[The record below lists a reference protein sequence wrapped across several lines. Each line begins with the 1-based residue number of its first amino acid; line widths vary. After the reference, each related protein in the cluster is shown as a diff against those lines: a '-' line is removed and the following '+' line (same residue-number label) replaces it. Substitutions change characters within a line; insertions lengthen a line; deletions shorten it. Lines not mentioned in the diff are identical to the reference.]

1 MIKPGMYISDRYEII
16 DKVGS
21 GGMADVYKA
30 RCHKLNRFVAI
41 KILKPEYSD
50 DKSFVEKFRN
60 EAQSAAGLSHPNIVN
75 VYDVAE
81 DEGLYYIVMELIEG
95 ITLKKFIERKGKLEI
110 RDAVGIAIQIA
121 QGMEAAHANHIIHRD
136 IKPQNIIISR
146 EGKVKVTDFGIAKA
160 TSSNTVTSNAM
171 GSVHYIS
178 PEQVR
183 GGNSDEKSDIY
194 SLGVTLYEMISGSVP
209 FEGDNAVSIAVNHI
223 QNEAKT
229 LGEIVST
236 VPVSIDKIVQKCMQ
250 KNPERRYLTASEL
263 IADLKRALVE
273 PDVDFVVFPNYAK
286 TMILSENDI
295 KKINNAVDSPTM
307 TVPVTDITGE
317 VNNPF
322 EETEGDDGE
331 MDEGQDEIAVDDDDD
346 EGVDPKHEKL
356 ALIGAV
362 VCAIAMGL
370 VLIFFVL
377 YLMGVFKPKEEEKP
391 TTTPEPTQ
399 TVTIEPSTT
408 PQPELVLV
416 PTVEGKTKE
425 EAMKILED
433 KGLIPRYTEE
443 MSEVPLGY
451 VVSQEPKAAT
461 EVEPGSEV
469 KIVISIGEE
478 KAMFPDISKM
488 TVADA
493 KELLMEEGYNVEFE
507 EMPENSADVDV
518 DFIIRTEP
526 AAKAEVTK
534 SLSKV
539 IVYVSC
545 GPKKELVEVPS
556 IEGKDVEEAT
566 KLLEEKGLVLGNPV
580 EVFDEAPEGQIIY
593 QSIKSGMKVAKGT
606 AIDYKISKGIEPTA
620 TPEPTPEP
628 TPTPTPEPEQTPEP
642 TPTPT
647 PEPTPV
653 PVVGYSYK
661 VVVTVPSSSNP
672 FDDPASAET
681 GTGADTE
688 SGEIEDET
696 VDGETSEI
704 EEASGDSV
712 QVATL
717 VTKGTIEIEVHD
729 GNLRVY
735 KDSVKS
741 DYETFA
747 ENGLSFSFEIE
758 KGADEDAPKP
768 EKLEFAYKL
777 DGTPI
782 SLTQSVVISA
792 PTEILA
798 E

>member
-50 DKSFVEKFRN
+50 DKNFVEKFRN

-95 ITLKKFIERKGKLEI
+95 ITLKKFIERKGRLEI

-229 LGEIVST
+229 LGEIIPT
-236 VPVSIDKIVQKCMQ
+236 IPVSIDKIVQKCMQ

-295 KKINNAVDSPTM
+295 KKINSAVSAPVVG
-307 TVPVTDITGE
+307 TVAGAIASAETE
-317 VNNPF
+317 VNVDPF
-322 EETEGDDGE
+322 AEDADIEDENTTDTEEQDDDIE
-331 MDEGQDEIAVDDDDD
+331 DDVDD
-346 EGVDPKHEKL
+346 EVIDPKIEKL
-356 ALIGAV
+356 TLIGAV
-362 VCAIAMGL
+362 VTAIIMGVL
-370 VLIFFVL
+370 LIFFVL
-377 YLMGVFKPKEEEKP
+377 YLMGTFDKDPEAKP
-391 TTTPEPTQ
+391 TQTPEPTA
-399 TVTIEPSTT
+399 TVTTGPSST
-408 PQPELVLV
+408 PAPELVLV
-416 PTVEGKTKE
+416 PTVEGKSKE
-425 EAMKILED
+425 EAMQILES

-443 MSEVPLGY
+443 MSAVPEGY
-451 VVSQEPKAAT
+451 VVSQDPVAGT
-461 EVEPGSEV
+461 EIAPGSEV

-478 KAMFPDISKM
+478 KVLFPNISKM
-488 TVADA
+488 TVSDA
-493 KELLMEEGYNVEFE
+493 KEELINKGFNVEFE
-507 EMPENSADVDV
+507 EMPENSEDIDI

-526 AAKAEVTK
+526 AADTEVTL

-545 GPKKELVEVPS
+545 GPKKELVEVPA
-556 IEGKDVEEAT
+556 IEGKKEKEAK
-566 KLLEEKGLVLGNPV
+566 KLLEAKGLVLGEPV
-580 EVFDEAPEGQIIY
+580 EVYDEEAPKGQIIY

-606 AIDYKISKGIEPTA
+606 VIDYKISKGAEPTKA
-620 TPEPTPEP
+620 PEPTP
-628 TPTPTPEPEQTPEP
+628 Q
-642 TPTPT
+642 
-647 PEPTPV
+647 PV
-653 PVVGYSYK
+653 IGYSYEIS
-661 VVVTVPSSSNP
+661 VSIPSASNP

-681 GTGADTE
+681 GEGDQTDNETEPGTENDQTGDTE
-688 SGEIEDET
+688 TETEDENEAT
-696 VDGETSEI
+696 PATETGNNGI
-704 EEASGDSV
+704 DL
-712 QVATL
+712 ATL
-717 VTKGTIEIEVHD
+717 VTEGTIEIEVHEGD
-729 GNLRVY
+729 LRVY

-741 DYETFA
+741 DYATFA
-747 ENGLSFSFEIE
+747 EKGLSFTFVIE
-758 KGADEDAPKP
+758 KGLDDKAPKP

-777 DGTPI
+777 NGTPI
-782 SLTQSVVISA
+782 TLTQNVSIGA
-792 PTEILA
+792 PEEILG

>member
-1 MIKPGMYISDRYEII
+1 MYISDRYEII

-50 DKSFVEKFRN
+50 DKNFVEKFRN

-95 ITLKKFIERKGKLEI
+95 ITLKKFIERKGRLEI

-229 LGEIVST
+229 LGEIIPT
-236 VPVSIDKIVQKCMQ
+236 IPVSIDKIVQKCMQ

-295 KKINNAVDSPTM
+295 KKINNAVSA
-307 TVPVTDITGE
+307 PVAGVAGSVVAGTENE
-317 VNNPF
+317 VNVDPF
-322 EETEGDDGE
+322 ADNIDVEDENDIETEN
-331 MDEGQDEIAVDDDDD
+331 QDEDIKDDVDD
-346 EGVDPKHEKL
+346 EVIDPKIEKL
-356 ALIGAV
+356 TLIGAV
-362 VCAIAMGL
+362 VTAIIMGVL
-370 VLIFFVL
+370 LIFFVL
-377 YLMGVFKPKEEEKP
+377 YLMGTFEPEPEANP
-391 TTTPEPTQ
+391 TQTPEPTQ
-399 TVTIEPSTT
+399 TVTEGPSQT

-425 EAMKILED
+425 EAMQILES

-443 MSEVPLGY
+443 MSAVPEGY
-451 VVSQEPKAAT
+451 IVSQDPVAGT
-461 EVEPGSEV
+461 EIEPGSEV
-469 KIVISIGEE
+469 KIVVSIGEE
-478 KAMFPDISKM
+478 KVLFPNISKM
-488 TVADA
+488 TVSDA
-493 KELLMEEGYNVEFE
+493 KEELINKGFNVEFE
-507 EMPENSADVDV
+507 EMPENSEDIDI

-526 AAKAEVTK
+526 AADTEVTL

-556 IEGKDVEEAT
+556 IEGKNAQEA
-566 KLLEEKGLVLGNPV
+566 KGILEAKGLVLGEAV
-580 EVFDEAPEGQIIY
+580 EVYDNAPEGQIIY

-606 AIDYKISKGIEPTA
+606 VIDYKVSKGVEPTKE
-620 TPEPTPEP
+620 PEPTEKS
-628 TPTPTPEPEQTPEP
+628 
-642 TPTPT
+642 
-647 PEPTPV
+647 
-653 PVVGYSYK
+653 VVGYNYT
-661 VVVTVPSSSNP
+661 VTVTVPSTVNP
-672 FDDPASAET
+672 FDDPASADT
-681 GTGADTE
+681 GTGEGDQPDEETGEGSDTDSE
-688 SGEIEDET
+688 DGTENGTETEDEST
-696 VDGETSEI
+696 EPATETSGNQP
-704 EEASGDSV
+704 A
-712 QVATL
+712 VATL
-717 VTKGTIEIEVHD
+717 VTEGTIEIEVHEGD
-729 GNLRVY
+729 LRVY

-741 DYETFA
+741 DYATFA
-747 ENGLSFSFEIE
+747 ENGLSFTFVIE
-758 KGADEDAPKP
+758 KGVDESAPKP

-777 DGTPI
+777 NGTPI
-782 SLTQSVVISA
+782 SLTQNVSIGA
-792 PTEILA
+792 PEEVLG

>member
-50 DKSFVEKFRN
+50 DKNFVEKFRN

-95 ITLKKFIERKGKLEI
+95 ITLKKFIERKGRLEI

-223 QNEAKT
+223 QNEART
-229 LGEIVST
+229 LGEILPS

-273 PDVDFVVFPNYAK
+273 PDEDFVVFPNYAK

-295 KKINNAVDSPTM
+295 KKINS
-307 TVPVTDITGE
+307 TVGAATSVAEPVAEEDPFAENGE
-317 VNNPF
+317 VD
-322 EETEGDDGE
+322 EEVEAP
-331 MDEGQDEIAVDDDDD
+331 DELEEDDDDD
-346 EGVDPKHEKL
+346 EVVDPKLEKL
-356 ALIGAV
+356 TLIGAV
-362 VCAIAMGL
+362 VCALIIGL
-370 VLIFFVL
+370 LLIFFVL
-377 YLMGVFKPKEEEKP
+377 YLMGVFDKDPDAEP
-391 TTTPEPTQ
+391 TQTPEPTQ
-399 TVTIEPSTT
+399 TVTMEPSES
-408 PQPELVLV
+408 PAPELVLV
-416 PTVEGKTKE
+416 PSVEAKTKE
-425 EAMKILED
+425 EAMALIES

-443 MSEVPLGY
+443 MSEVPEGL
-451 VVSQEPKAAT
+451 VVSQEPASGT
-461 EVEPGSEV
+461 EVEPGTEV

-478 KAMFPDISKM
+478 KVLFPDVSKM

-493 KELLMEEGYNVEFE
+493 KEELLNKGFEVEVE
-507 EMPENSADVDV
+507 EMPENSEDIDV

-526 AAKAEVTK
+526 EANAEVTL

-539 IVYVSC
+539 TVYVSC
-545 GPKKELVEVPS
+545 GPKKELVEVPL
-556 IEGKDVEEAT
+556 IEGKKEKAA
-566 KLLEEKGLVLGNPV
+566 KKALEEKGLVLGDAV
-580 EVFDEAPEGQIIY
+580 EVYDAEAPKGEIIY

-606 AIDYKISKGIEPTA
+606 VIDYKVSKGAEPTKA
-620 TPEPTPEP
+620 PEPTP
-628 TPTPTPEPEQTPEP
+628 Q
-642 TPTPT
+642 
-647 PEPTPV
+647 
-653 PVVGYSYK
+653 PVVGYSYEVSVK
-661 VVVTVPSSSNP
+661 IPSSSNP

-681 GTGADTE
+681 GTGEGDEEQTGTE
-688 SGEIEDET
+688 GNEGTE
-696 VDGETSEI
+696 GETGTEP
-704 EEASGDSV
+704 EGETGTEGEATPATETTDNQV

-717 VTKGTIEIEVHD
+717 VTEGTILIEVHE
-729 GNLRVY
+729 GNVRVY
-735 KDSVKS
+735 KDEVKS
-741 DYETFA
+741 DYATFA
-747 ENGLSFSFEIE
+747 ENGLSFKFNIE
-758 KGADEDAPKP
+758 KGVDEDAPKP
-768 EKLEFAYKL
+768 DKLEFAYSL
-777 DGTPI
+777 NGTPI
-782 SLTQSVVISA
+782 TLSQNVSISA
-792 PTEILA
+792 PTEILG